1 MANVTLSTEN
11 KSNIIVIGE
20 DGLSA
25 RINSHPSGYHPVIAT
40 SPLNGKQYFEVCISQ
55 NANDTF
61 GAGFATVT
69 RAQSQFA
76 SINNASGS
84 LFYMAA
90 QGKLYINGHEKSSM
104 PSSTVGTYI
113 GFAIDTDNRIV
124 KIYTNGTKIKEYT
137 YAESDFTEDI
147 YPAIFLT
154 SYNASAS
161 INFGL
166 KPFYIQTNNPSEW
179 DSLRLDGY
187 KPFDTQYYLIC
198 QDGKYYT
205 IVDSEL
211 SIITETISSSVIDN
225 NGCYLSDIMDN
236 INLLSDKFK
245 LISNTNTNFKI
256 TGLKEN
262 SELIVSKNSTL
273 LNIQKRI
280 DCFDITGNTNNNS
293 NIKCVFSID
302 NGIIWKT
309 YDGNNIIDLDIN
321 IPSKQYS
328 KLTEVEL
335 SQWNLAK
342 DKILE
347 HGINYNEL
355 ININFN
361 DMSAEYIKFACVL
374 YKDKPSDTCNLKN
387 LFMKCDFKDMYKV
400 MTPEEIDIAVNYN
413 SVQVTPHID
422 CEEIK
427 VNILPN
433 GVSQNIIGG
442 TQIEEA
448 TEEEGLQFI
457 NSLF

>member
-1 MANVTLSTEN
+1 MANVSLSAEN
-11 KSNIIVIGE
+11 KSNAIEIGE

-25 RINSHPSGYHPVIAT
+25 SINTNIVGYQPVIAT

-55 NANDTF
+55 NASDTF

-69 RAQSQFA
+69 MSRTTFTSV
-76 SINNASGS
+76 SNAIGS
-84 LFYMAA
+84 LFYMSA
-90 QGKLYINGHEKSSM
+90 QGTLYVNGSFKSSLA
-104 PSSTVGTYI
+104 SSTVGTYI
-113 GFAIDTDNRIV
+113 GFATDTDNRIV
-124 KIYTNGTKIKEYT
+124 KIYSNGTKIKEYT

-154 SYNASAS
+154 TYKASAS

-179 DSLRLDGY
+179 DKLRLDGY
-187 KPFDTQYYLIC
+187 KQFDTQYYLIY

-225 NGCYLSDIMDN
+225 RGCYLSNIMDN

-245 LISNTNTNFKI
+245 LISNNNTNFKI

-273 LNIQKRI
+273 LNMQKRI
-280 DCFDITGNTNNNS
+280 DYFDMTGNTNNNS

-309 YDGNNIIDLDIN
+309 YDGNSIIDLNIN

-328 KLTEVEL
+328 ELTEVEL

-347 HGINYNEL
+347 HGINYDEL

-374 YKDKPSDTCNLKN
+374 YKDTPSDTCNLEN
-387 LFMKCDFKDMYKV
+387 LLMKYDSKDTYKV
-400 MTPEEIDIAVNYN
+400 MTPEEVDIAVNYN

-422 CEEIK
+422 SDEIK

-433 GVSQNIIGG
+433 GVTTDIDIDKLSDE
-442 TQIEEA
+442 QIEKLK
-448 TEEEGLQFI
+448 TRLGL
-457 NSLF
+457 